1 MNKKFMS
8 EKTNPLN
15 KQDHPHQ
22 EGTQN
27 NTPPRS
33 RPQPGKEQQPVG
45 SRKAST
51 REQKNTS
58 DEKEGGS
65 QENPAG
71 QR

>member
-1 MNKKFMS
+1 MS

-22 EGTQN
+22 EGTEN

-51 REQKNTS
+51 KERKNTS
-58 DEKEGGS
+58 DNKQGRPQEDAGG
-65 QENPAG
+65 EA
-71 QR
+71 